1 MCDALQLED
10 LCSLFVDGDWIESK
24 DQSDRGIRLI
34 QTGNI
39 GIGTFI
45 NKADKAR
52 YISEET
58 FNRLKCCE
66 VKPGDI
72 LISRLPDPIG
82 RACVIPDSTG
92 KMITAVDCSIVRLKN
107 ILFSDFFIAYTQ
119 SDQYLNQIIK
129 YTTGTTRKRISRK
142 NLGKITVPVPSLV
155 QQKTIA
161 KMFVVVNS
169 LIQIEKALLAKLG
182 LLVKSQFFIY
192 FNPI

>member
-129 YTTGTTRKRISRK
+129 YI
-142 NLGKITVPVPSLV
+142 NAHLV
-155 QQKTIA
+155 ENIHLTDIA
-161 KMFVVVNS
+161 ENFYLTPNHHLS
-169 LIQIEKALLAKLG
+169 SEL
-182 LLVKSQFFIY
+182 
-192 FNPI
+192 